1 MSLNSNLKDNSL
13 VFFKVLFNFLR
24 KMQSLSSQV
33 AFPRKDE
40 NMKFSDFQFSN
51 SNKDLQLYNLCLS
64 MEDENIFVFYLQT
77 HNLFR
82 CNFVNNA

>member
-1 MSLNSNLKDNSL
+1 
-13 VFFKVLFNFLR
+13 
-24 KMQSLSSQV
+24 MQSLSSQV

-40 NMKFSDFQFSN
+40 NIKFSDFQFAN

-82 CNFVNNA
+82 CNFVNNS